1 MLDGGKITLRSSSLS
16 VDILKYSGTVARL
29 SPATDPTLDYTP
41 GDRLKERS
49 ADTFYHL
56 GDLDLRFRTTGSS
69 GWTDVSTAF
78 HREEAKVLGADENSI
93 TEDVTSSLPPTR
105 R

>member
-1 MLDGGKITLRSSSLS
+1 MAALRPKA
-16 VDILKYSGTVARL
+16 DT
-29 SPATDPTLDYTP
+29 TLDYTP

-56 GDLDLRFRTTGSS
+56 GDLDLRFRTAGTGE
-69 GWTDVSTAF
+69 WTDVSTAF
-78 HREEAKVLGADENSI
+78 HRGPAAVMASDEAHFVSDADVEPAGG
-93 TEDVTSSLPPTR
+93 ER